1 VRLRVPE
8 DVGVRLE
15 VSRFLAGLD
24 LDGFTKRGSTYVS
37 ANYDRSP
44 VKVRVD
50 VNAAF
55 GSIGVDWV
63 R

>member
-1 VRLRVPE
+1 
-8 DVGVRLE
+8 